1 MKKKEEKREFLPMP
15 RVALRSMQN
24 CYLLDIDDEGYM
36 YYGIDDLIEG
46 FFMHVGLGRPN
57 AMTKAQMDFMLDAIK
72 DGSAVVQI
80 QREAAKYRREM
91 KRLKYKVAQL
101 EMKLKRYE

>member
-1 MKKKEEKREFLPMP
+1 
-15 RVALRSMQN
+15 
-24 CYLLDIDDEGYM
+24 
-36 YYGIDDLIEG
+36 
-46 FFMHVGLGRPN
+46 
-57 AMTKAQMDFMLDAIK
+57 MDFMLDAIK